1 VRASEDSLGGLLAA
15 AIILIAASGAYSLG
29 ILILLWDLL
38 R

>member
-1 VRASEDSLGGLLAA
+1 VRLPEDSLGGLLAA
-15 AIILIAASGAYSLG
+15 AIILIAACGAFSLG